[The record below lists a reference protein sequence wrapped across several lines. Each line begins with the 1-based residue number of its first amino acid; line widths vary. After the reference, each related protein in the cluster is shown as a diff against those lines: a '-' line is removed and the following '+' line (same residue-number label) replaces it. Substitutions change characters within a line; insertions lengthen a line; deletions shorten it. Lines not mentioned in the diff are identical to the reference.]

1 MTETLAED
9 QDKPTEI
16 RLRVRWED
24 ASDLP
29 TLYANQVF
37 ITHAGGEFYVVFGEL
52 QPTVLMNVTPEQAQQ
67 LEEVSIRPVAKL
79 VFSPDAIARIARAM
93 HENVGKYEEHR
104 SKEGDE

>member
-1 MTETLAED
+1 MTKTLAED
-9 QDKPTEI
+9 QGKPTEI
-16 RLRVRWED
+16 HLKVRWKD

-29 TLYANQVF
+29 TFYANQAF

-52 QPTVLMNVTPEQAQQ
+52 QPTVLMNVTPDEAQQ

-79 VFSPDAIARIARAM
+79 VFSPEAIARIVRAM
-93 HENVGKYEEHR
+93 GENVSKYQEYR